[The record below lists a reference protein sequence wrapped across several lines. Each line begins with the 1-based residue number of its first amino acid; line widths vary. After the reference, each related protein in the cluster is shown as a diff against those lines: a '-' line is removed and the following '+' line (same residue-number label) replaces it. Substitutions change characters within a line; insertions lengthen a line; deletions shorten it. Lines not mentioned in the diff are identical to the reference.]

1 MLASFVF
8 TIPDEGRGKNLKL
21 MLRFLLVRA
30 STSMLWR
37 HFEPCQGQSPQ
48 VVTVMHSKRNLKF
61 IWVSL
66 FNNTK

>member
-30 STSMLWR
+30 SMLWR

>member
-21 MLRFLLVRA
+21 MLRFLLVHA
-30 STSMLWR
+30 SMLWR
-37 HFEPCQGQSPQ
+37 HFEPCQGQSLQ